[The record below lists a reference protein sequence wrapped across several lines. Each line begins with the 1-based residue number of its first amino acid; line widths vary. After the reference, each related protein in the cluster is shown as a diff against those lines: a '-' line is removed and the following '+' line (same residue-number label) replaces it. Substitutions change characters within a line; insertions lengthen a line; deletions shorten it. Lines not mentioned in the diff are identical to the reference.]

1 MEGRKLKV
9 SFGKSG
15 AGSISPKVSIP
26 VTDLRDMG
34 IVPEE
39 RETFYYYSKENKI
52 MILSKEDLNDYEIKL
67 IKKNK

>member
-15 AGSISPKVSIP
+15 AGSISPKLSIP

-34 IVPEE
+34 ITPED
-39 RETFYYYSKENKI
+39 REINYYYDKKTKTI
-52 MILSKEDLNDYEIKL
+52 KLSK
-67 IKKNK
+67 